1 MTANNSS
8 NSNTAVFSNSEMSL
22 PRPIRFWLLVIFNI
36 PSVICSFSI
45 IIHIIMD
52 RVQRYALQNHTILL
66 ILIMHLPIQLIDINF
81 YLVFFHYGYVLPSKP
96 IVCLLWWFADYGCFI
111 GGLILMAWLAIERH
125 ILIFHDFLV
134 SNKKRRFL
142 SHYLPLGI
150 LVTYILLFYIICVFL
165 LPCESTYVYTLPVCG
180 ASPCY
185 QSYDILGEWEFIV
198 NSSIPIVLE
207 SIVSIGLIVR
217 VQRQKRRI
225 HQSTQWHKY
234 RRMIIQLFLVSSVD
248 LSLNLPFY
256 LISFAHL
263 CGLPQEYGVQL
274 QLYLFFLGY
283 FAIFLFPFASL
294 CQFPELRKT
303 IKNKII
309 AVLPRQLYRRTPV
322 GPITITIP
330 MVQQQ

>member
-66 ILIMHLPIQLIDINF
+66 ILIIYLPIQLVDINF
-81 YLVFFHYGYVLPSKP
+81 YLVFFHYGYVSPSKP

-111 GGLILMAWLAIERH
+111 GGLILMA
-125 ILIFHDFLV
+125 
-134 SNKKRRFL
+134 
-142 SHYLPLGI
+142 
-150 LVTYILLFYIICVFL
+150 C
-165 LPCESTYVYTLPVCG
+165 TYVYTLSVCG

-185 QSYDILGEWEFIV
+185 QSYGILGEWEFIV
-198 NSSIPIVLE
+198 NSSISIVLE

-256 LISFAHL
+256 LIAFAHL
-263 CGLPQEYGVQL
+263 CGLPQEYGAQL
-274 QLYLFFLGY
+274 QLYFFFLGY

-322 GPITITIP
+322 GPVTVTIP